1 MNFEFSDEQL
11 MLREQARGFLSQH
24 CPPST
29 VRHVLDS
36 DLAYDQTLWQK
47 VAEMGW
53 MATTIPES
61 YGGLGLGY
69 YELAIIAEEMGRAVA
84 PVPFSSS
91 VYLATE
97 ALLAFASEDQKTR
110 WLPKLASGE
119 LIATF
124 AMAEGPGAVSAHST
138 QLAFADGFIT
148 GKKAPVADARS
159 AHLLITTARH
169 SSGELVLCAC
179 ELNQTSVAITPVR
192 TLDFSRDHSIV
203 MFESARAETLGTAI
217 EWGHVLTLLDRAAV
231 LFAWEQIGLA
241 DKALETACDYAKQR
255 YAFGRPIGSFQA
267 IKHKLAGMYVKNTLA
282 RSNAYFGAWA
292 LSTRSDQLPLAA
304 ATARVAAI
312 QASLHS
318 TQETIQTHGGM
329 GYTWEFDCQFY
340 YRRAKL
346 LSLAIGSE
354 RHWQDRLVTGLEQSD
369 TVHSS
374 IAANG

>member
-24 CPPST
+24 CPPSS
-29 VRHVLDS
+29 VRHILDS
-36 DLAYDQTLWQK
+36 DLTYDQSLWQK
-47 VAEMGW
+47 VADMGW
-53 MATTIPES
+53 MATTIPET

-84 PVPFSSS
+84 PLPFSSS
-91 VYLATE
+91 VYLASE
-97 ALLAFASEDQKTR
+97 ALLAFANDEQKAR
-110 WLPKLASGE
+110 WLPRLASGE

-124 AMAEGPGAVSAHST
+124 ALTEGPGVASAAGT
-138 QLAFADGFIT
+138 KLAFKDGLLA
-148 GKKAPVADARS
+148 GSKAPVPDAGC
-159 AHLLITTARH
+159 AHLLVTTAKDAA
-169 SSGELVLCAC
+169 GQLLLCAC
-179 ELNQTSVAITPVR
+179 ELDQSAVGITPVR

-203 MFESARAETLGTAI
+203 TFNNACTETLGNAVEWSHI
-217 EWGHVLTLLDRAAV
+217 EALLDRAAV
-231 LFAWEQIGLA
+231 LFAWEQIGVA

-255 YAFGRPIGSFQA
+255 YAFGRAIGSFQA

-292 LSTRSDQLPLAA
+292 LASDSEQLPLAA

-312 QASLHS
+312 QASLLA
-318 TQETIQTHGGM
+318 TQENIQTHGGM
-329 GYTWEFDCQFY
+329 GFTWEFDCQFY

-354 RHWQDRLVTGLEQSD
+354 RHWQDRLVTGLEQQDATS
-369 TVHSS
+369 TSS
-374 IAANG
+374 AA